1 MILFIIGLVLIGGAG
16 LIKICW
22 AMFAAQEQR
31 EREEDSQ

>member
-22 AMFAAQEQR
+22 AMFAAQEQH
-31 EREEDSQ
+31 EKEELH